1 MASVNNPYVAL
12 KAGYEQ
18 SLNDAQ
24 AADQALLQ
32 QRYNQD
38 VASAN
43 QNYNNAANEAYI
55 AYRQGQAA
63 LPEQLSAAGLNGG
76 ASETAMARLQ
86 AAYGNNLATNAAAR
100 QNALT
105 ELGNG
110 YQNNLMALQN
120 SYMKQISDAI
130 AEYDRLIAEWEEA
143 NAPAYSSGG
152 YSYYGGRSG
161 GSGGSGSET
170 DYQSLLNGGG
180 NGVSG
185 GAGGGGYAASTGDSM
200 YRARTKATKDP
211 STNIYS
217 GGASNPTGQRGSYR
231 PSTNTSRGAQRF

>member
-1 MASVNNPYVAL
+1 
-12 KAGYEQ
+12 
-18 SLNDAQ
+18 
-24 AADQALLQ
+24 
-32 QRYNQD
+32 
-38 VASAN
+38 
-43 QNYNNAANEAYI
+43 
-55 AYRQGQAA
+55 
-63 LPEQLSAAGLNGG
+63 
-76 ASETAMARLQ
+76 
-86 AAYGNNLATNAAAR
+86 
-100 QNALT
+100 
-105 ELGNG
+105 
-110 YQNNLMALQN
+110 MALQN